1 MLRLNFPSLD
11 VSLAPLFGGTLI
23 SCGWS
28 SAAPRAGALSVF
40 WTAAIPRLS
49 AFQRR
54 VVYFRSLLFSQ
65 HTSYLFLPP
74 YTPRC
79 SIRISRCYHAPVP
92 SGSIKIL
99 YDSHLLWKNSFSD
112 VCRNGQARSRS
123 INYFHAYR
131 MQIAQSDFIYRY
143 RSWWISIIYMHH
155 SRLRV
160 RIIWN
165 SC

>member
-1 MLRLNFPSLD
+1 MH
-11 VSLAPLFGGTLI
+11 LASLFGGTLI

-28 SAAPRAGALSVF
+28 FAAPRAGALSVF

-49 AFQRR
+49 AFQRALSIFAR
-54 VVYFRSLLFSQ
+54 CYSCTSRTPFSRRIHRAVVCV
-65 HTSYLFLPP
+65 FLAVTMHL
-74 YTPRC
+74 YPRAALKFC
-79 SIRISRCYHAPVP
+79 MTHISRE
-92 SGSIKIL
+92 
-99 YDSHLLWKNSFSD
+99 KNNLMFGC

-131 MQIAQSDFIYRY
+131 IQIVQSNFIYRY
-143 RSWWISIIYMHH
+143 RASLIDSYHLYASH
-155 SRLRV
+155 SSRV